1 MKINIKGTNL
11 DLTPSIYEYI
21 ERKIGE
27 LDKFVQHV
35 GGADDME
42 GGTSTV
48 EAFVEVGRTSKHH
61 QKGDVYRAEAQ
72 IRMPHVNGVRAVAK
86 TSDLYQSID
95 EVKDELQRQLKQYN
109 EKQRTMFRRGSRA
122 LKRLTRLSPLA
133 RFRGEK

>member
-27 LDKFVQHV
+27 LDKFIEHV
-35 GGADDME
+35 GGAADRE

-48 EAFVEVGRTSKHH
+48 EAFVEVGRTSRHH
-61 QKGDVYRAEAQ
+61 KKGDVYRAEAQ
-72 IRMPHVNGVRAVAK
+72 IRMPHVKGVRAVAE

-95 EVKDELQRQLKQYN
+95 EVKNELQRQLKQHS
-109 EKQRTMFRRGSRA
+109 EKQRTKFRRGSRA
-122 LKRLTRLSPLA
+122 FKRLLHLES
-133 RFRGEK
+133 